1 MVLEYRILTTY
12 SSTNQKLPMTDLNT
26 IFTYFLGLIDTKTQK
41 QLLIVTKSML
51 TMTGRITML
60 SLSRWTEKGGSY
72 RTLQRFFKS
81 EIDWFALNWALVRTK
96 CLQSDAV
103 ILLAGDATTVTKSAK
118 KTHGIGRFFSSIY
131 SRAVPGIAFQT
142 LSLINTETRTSW
154 PILMEQILPPT
165 TPSKT
170 NDTNSTPKKKGKGR
184 PPGSKNK
191 NNQEVKLKGEMAQVK
206 PMLVKLL
213 DLLSNQLQLVYFVYD
228 GAFSNNAAVKMTNKL
243 GLHLISKLR
252 NNSAL
257 FFKYTGEYSGKGRPK
272 QYGARI
278 DYAKLPDENLRSDEK
293 KGNIRERIYQ
303 IESLHKTMS
312 ESLNVVT
319 IHKENT
325 VTGKCAHII
334 LFSTDINLNWDKVV
348 DYYR

>member
-1 MVLEYRILTTY
+1 
-12 SSTNQKLPMTDLNT
+12 MTDLNT

-41 QLLIVTKSML
+41 QLLIVTKAML

-81 EIDWFALNWALVRTK
+81 EIDWCELNWALVRTK

-103 ILLAGDATTVTKSAK
+103 ILLAGDATTVTKSGK

-165 TPSKT
+165 TPSKS

-184 PPGSKNK
+184 PLGSK

-213 DLLSNQLQLVYFVYD
+213 DLLSNQL
-228 GAFSNNAAVKMTNKL
+228 
-243 GLHLISKLR
+243 
-252 NNSAL
+252 
-257 FFKYTGEYSGKGRPK
+257 
-272 QYGARI
+272 
-278 DYAKLPDENLRSDEK
+278 
-293 KGNIRERIYQ
+293 
-303 IESLHKTMS
+303 
-312 ESLNVVT
+312 
-319 IHKENT
+319 
-325 VTGKCAHII
+325 
-334 LFSTDINLNWDKVV
+334 
-348 DYYR
+348 